1 MITETQF
8 DAVFDCQQ
16 VFKTLMNTL
25 ARPGTIGSIADSTS
39 KIAGENAP
47 LMAAGLAL
55 LDNWRKFFVFG
66 DEELKENLRELT
78 YGVPSPLEEADYLFV
93 AKGCLDELNCHEI
106 LSQAKIGTLAEPHKS
121 ATIFIML
128 DSLTGGEESVLTGPG
143 VKESIQI
150 TLPETGRI
158 WVEERQRMNFEF
170 PCGLELYFMTP
181 QGEVMGIPRKIKIG
195 GENKWDMLQ

>member
-8 DAVFDCQQ
+8 DAVFDCQK
-16 VFKTLMNTL
+16 VFQALMNAL
-25 ARPGTIGSIADSTS
+25 ARPGTIGSITESAN

-47 LMAAGLAL
+47 LMAAGLTL
-55 LDNWRKFFVFG
+55 LDNWRKFLVFG
-66 DEELKENLRELT
+66 DDELKQNLRELT
-78 YGVPSPLEEADYLFV
+78 YGTPASLEEADYVFI
-93 AKGCLDELNCHEI
+93 AKGYVEKLDCREI
-106 LSQAKIGTLAEPHKS
+106 LQKAKIGTLAEPHKS

-128 DSLTGGEESVLTGPG
+128 DQLTGGERRILTGPG
-143 VKESIQI
+143 INESIAI
-150 TLPETGRI
+150 TLPETGRV

-181 QGEVMGIPRKIKIG
+181 QGEIMGIPRKIKIG